1 MVIVKATEVGRQTR
15 GGLTDRRTLAGLKP
29 RVLLPTVGSKS
40 APTYFSSSKF
50 PSVGAL
56 LLMVLPLES
65 RVNFLVGSI
74 SENLIKQCR
83 GFQQLESTP
92 SARSIAISVQSLSH
106 SSSKKRAVH
115 PRCCCAPAHIAIA
128 SLFWIG
134 FEDGLYSDNDVIFC
148 LCSDCER

>member
-92 SARSIAISVQSLSH
+92 SARSIAIS
-106 SSSKKRAVH
+106 
-115 PRCCCAPAHIAIA
+115 
-128 SLFWIG
+128 
-134 FEDGLYSDNDVIFC
+134 
-148 LCSDCER
+148 